1 MWIYISVYCS
11 ECAVNFYDHPLYLC
25 QCGLLYGCFLPLYH
39 LPLPPFWCGEIYWNI
54 LKNFSNYCFYVVYVR
69 ISSSMNSI
77 NIFCV
82 YMLCIYCVYMLY
94 ILLCMLILIK
104 STNTAMSTHTVK
116 QKFHINCLINKS
128 QTLEISVRK
137 AQFNMLNEMYIY
149 SN

>member
-1 MWIYISVYCS
+1 M
-11 ECAVNFYDHPLYLC
+11 AL
-25 QCGLLYGCFLPLYH
+25 
-39 LPLPPFWCGEIYWNI
+39 
-54 LKNFSNYCFYVVYVR
+54 
-69 ISSSMNSI
+69 
-77 NIFCV
+77 
-82 YMLCIYCVYMLY
+82 
-94 ILLCMLILIK
+94 LILIK